1 MSNSS
6 TVADTPRELE
16 INPADV
22 AACRETYAAIQHE
35 LAKVI
40 VGQSKVVEEILISI
54 FTKSHA
60 LLVGVPGLAKTL
72 LISTLADA
80 LHMSVSY
87 THLTLPTTERV

>member
-1 MSNSS
+1 MS
-6 TVADTPRELE
+6 TPPAETQRELE

-22 AACRETYAAIQHE
+22 AACRETYSAIQKE

-72 LISTLADA
+72 LISTLADT
-80 LHMSVSY
+80 LKMSFI
-87 THLTLPTTERV
+87 